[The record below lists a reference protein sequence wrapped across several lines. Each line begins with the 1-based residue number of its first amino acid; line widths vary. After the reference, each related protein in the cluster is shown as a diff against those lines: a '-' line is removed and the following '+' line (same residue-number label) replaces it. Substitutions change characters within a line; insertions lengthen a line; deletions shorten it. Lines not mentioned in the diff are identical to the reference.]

1 MAETRRRRVDEA
13 FHAAFARER
22 GARRAA
28 LLNPAPIRRDLE
40 RALSAATTLASYRD
54 FLAAGRAHK
63 AARRGT
69 SLEFE
74 RELATQADGAL
85 RAARELGAATL
96 RSARHIRNAGR
107 FDEALDSWHDA
118 LRATRTVRLRDV
130 LADVFDDPAAREA
143 LEEAGLTKAIRT
155 ELSSTLEPVGFR
167 ASVKAG
173 TLRVEIPAGDGREA
187 HTVRVA
193 RDPRPGRPR
202 NVSDLLDQGRFDAIT
217 DALDTSRFA
226 LGDVVPAT
234 GATPDREPSE
244 LLLTGAM
251 LIVQRTARHRRG
263 LQDAGLALHE
273 GRDPG
278 TAGVLL
284 VAAAVLAVAA
294 FALALMCGEGNE
306 TACTVG
312 AILFGL
318 ALLLMAGAVCL
329 SMEPQSSD
337 NGDGD
342 PVGTTLCGMAVATAF
357 SFIIGSVD

>member
-1 MAETRRRRVDEA
+1 MPEAGRRRVDKA
-13 FHAAFARER
+13 FHAAFAQER
-22 GARRAA
+22 GARGAA
-28 LLNPAPIRRDLE
+28 LLNPASVRRELE

-63 AARRGT
+63 AARRGA

-74 RELATQADGAL
+74 RELAAQADGAL
-85 RAARELGAATL
+85 QAARQLGAATL

-107 FDEALDSWHDA
+107 FDDALDSWLDA

-130 LADVFDDPAAREA
+130 LADVFEDPTAREA
-143 LEEAGLTKAIRT
+143 LEEAGLTQPIRT
-155 ELSSTLEPVGFR
+155 EISGALESVEFL
-167 ASVKAG
+167 ASAKAG
-173 TLRVEIPAGDGREA
+173 ALRVEIPDGDGGNP
-187 HTVRVA
+187 HTVTIA

-202 NVSDLLDQGRFDAIT
+202 NVADLLAQGRFDAIT
-217 DALDTSRFA
+217 DALDKSRFA
-226 LGDVVPAT
+226 ISDVVVPAA
-234 GATPDREPSE
+234 GPAPDREPSE
-244 LLLTGAM
+244 LLLTGSM
-251 LIVQRTARHRRG
+251 MIVQRTARHRRG

-278 TAGVLL
+278 TAGVIL

-329 SMEPQSSD
+329 SQPRPVD
-337 NGDGD
+337 DGD
-342 PVGTTLCGMAVATAF
+342 SDPESALLCGMAVGTAF
-357 SFIIGSVD
+357 SFILGSID